1 MVFVWTVSKSIFNYF
16 ATHNHSNFELIY
28 LETAFDKRLKK
39 CHHII
44 TGSISVDQMDK
55 AVKLKSIFVPY
66 TGLNGLPLDEI
77 KRRGIKVYNTHAH
90 SKYVAEKAIALT
102 MSLLGKT
109 VRFHNR
115 LVVGDWSN
123 RTNINR
129 EKWYSLFNKKI
140 GLYGYGHI
148 GKMIQ
153 GLLIPYNC
161 EFHTLDRNRV
171 YDGLEVHKTL
181 DDLIRAVDILF
192 VCVPYTNDTRNSI
205 GHKELDLLK
214 DKFLINVG
222 RGNIIVEKE
231 LYDALLHHK
240 LRGYA
245 SDVWYQYPSRNV
257 PSIYPSVY
265 PIHDLENVVMSPHC
279 GSFAD
284 TSKEEVLKDVYNK
297 VTGVINEKAIDEIPL
312 DSYV

>member
-1 MVFVWTVSKSIFNYF
+1 MVFVGTFSKSIFNYF

-39 CHHII
+39 CHYII

-55 AVKLKSIFVPY
+55 AVKLKAIFVPY

-90 SKYVAEKAIALT
+90 SKYVAEKAVSLTFALT
-102 MSLLGKT
+102 GK
-109 VRFHNR
+109 VVKFHNKMTM
-115 LVVGDWSN
+115 GDWSN

-129 EKWYSLFNKKI
+129 EKWFSMFGKKI

-148 GKMIQ
+148 GKEIHE
-153 GLLIPYNC
+153 LLLPFGC

-171 YDGLEVHKTL
+171 YNDIIVHHTLE
-181 DDLIRAVDILF
+181 DLIRHVDLLY
-192 VCVPYTNDTRNSI
+192 VCVPYTNNTKNSI

-214 DKFLINVG
+214 DKYLVNVG
-222 RGNIIVEKE
+222 RGNIIIEKE
-231 LYDALLHHK
+231 LYDALLHRK
-240 LRGYA
+240 IRGYA

-257 PSIYPSVY
+257 PSIFPSVY
-265 PIHDLENVVMSPHC
+265 PIHDLDNVVMSPHC

-284 TSKEEVLKDVYNK
+284 TSKDEVMKDVYEK
-297 VTGVINEKAIDEIPL
+297 VTGVINNKAVEEIHL
-312 DSYV
+312 DAFV